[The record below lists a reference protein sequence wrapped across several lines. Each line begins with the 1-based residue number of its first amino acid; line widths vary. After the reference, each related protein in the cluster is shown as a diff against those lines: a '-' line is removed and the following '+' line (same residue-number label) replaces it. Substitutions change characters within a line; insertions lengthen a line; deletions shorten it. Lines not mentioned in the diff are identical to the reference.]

1 MESDKRLSGP
11 AAEPFVSILA
21 EFAEW
26 KHIIVDS
33 FRGACYNT
41 PAFEKNIA
49 FSARR
54 VLLMTLRHVIGYRI
68 ENTNQEEIICWTFN
82 I

>member
-1 MESDKRLSGP
+1 MKSDKRLSGP
-11 AAEPFVSILA
+11 AAEPFVSIFKMF
-21 EFAEW
+21 ENGE
-26 KHIIVDS
+26 HIIVDS
-33 FRGACYNT
+33 FRRACYNT